1 MLVFWEEGL
10 QNGENVNNMNQLHL
24 WKTQVALSFMEI
36 IKSPPPR
43 KKEEAGQ
50 FNMLLDN

>member
-10 QNGENVNNMNQLHL
+10 QNGKNVNNINQLHL
-24 WKTQVALSFMEI
+24 WKTQVALSFMEM
-36 IKSPPPR
+36 IKSPPR